1 MTGSR
6 NSYGRKSVTSL
17 LVLVILGLTVT
28 STAEVTC
35 GIVASS
41 LPALPTFFRHFFAEA
56 KTKLSDL
63 SRTRGSTAQSNSFGI
78 PEESY
83 ALSRGRKNH
92 SLFAMERSTDPER
105 ESDDDRARIFCG
117 SGYTA
122 EARVERSRTPVQ
134 GGYYGEAGSGLERE
148 DRHGRGILRII
159 EVDVESGP
167 GQAHSG

>member
-6 NSYGRKSVTSL
+6 NSFGRKFATSL
-17 LVLVILGLTVT
+17 LVLAIFGLTVT

-41 LPALPTFFRHFFAEA
+41 LPALPTFFRHFFTKA
-56 KTKLSDL
+56 KSKLSDL
-63 SRTRGSTAQSNSFGI
+63 SRTRGSTAQSNSFGK

-83 ALSRGRKNH
+83 ALSRGRKNQLPH
-92 SLFAMERSTDPER
+92 SLFTMERSTNPER

-117 SGYTA
+117 SGYAT

-148 DRHGRGILRII
+148 DGHGRGILRII

-167 GQAHSG
+167 G